1 MTSRITFS
9 ATCAGVPTVELW
21 LQARL
26 YALSPLRS
34 LTRGVITRDF
44 AVKRRRGCGSRARR
58 VPARTSP
65 RTSASSTGALRAGR
79 DTDEATTPNA
89 CSPSWKGTLT
99 IEGRPVG
106 KTSGPKTPAEV
117 SGSVAPSLITLPTD
131 QVVSDVL
138 SVVYIHLR
146 AGDWANERTT

>member
-1 MTSRITFS
+1 MIIASGAEGLAIRCRCDERNI
-9 ATCAGVPTVELW
+9 
-21 LQARL
+21 

-34 LTRGVITRDF
+34 LTRGVITQGF
-44 AVKRRRGCGSRARR
+44 AVERRRGCGSRARR

-79 DTDEATTPNA
+79 DADEATTPNA
-89 CSPSWKGTLT
+89 RSPSRKGTLT